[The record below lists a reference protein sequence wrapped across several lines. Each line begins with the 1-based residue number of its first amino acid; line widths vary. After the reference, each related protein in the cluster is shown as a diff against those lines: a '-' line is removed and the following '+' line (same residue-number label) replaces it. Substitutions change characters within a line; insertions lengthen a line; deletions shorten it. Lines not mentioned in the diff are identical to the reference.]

1 LALKCLVDAFKSG
14 EGEISLPVRWAV
26 ADALAMDDSAKIA
39 KDVVQPVRTDLL
51 GRAAAGEAMPLEQAR
66 ALAYL
71 IGLIRSQEAADGE
84 FLKDYCLGETNSLRL
99 WLTAIKALGRLANRD
114 DRQLVVAI
122 ATDNKLE
129 GYQHIFLEKMPL
141 AQRFPKRKQQIHIR
155 RRAIAVLADIGD
167 QNSVAAL
174 LEAGVDNE
182 LSRAT
187 YQAASDIFTRVG

>member
-1 LALKCLVDAFKSG
+1 MRVL
-14 EGEISLPVRWAV
+14 
-26 ADALAMDDSAKIA
+26 
-39 KDVVQPVRTDLL
+39 
-51 GRAAAGEAMPLEQAR
+51 
-66 ALAYL
+66 
-71 IGLIRSQEAADGE
+71 
-84 FLKDYCLGETNSLRL
+84 
-99 WLTAIKALGRLANRD
+99 
-114 DRQLVVAI
+114 VAI
-122 ATDNKLE
+122 ATDNRLE

-174 LEAGVDNE
+174 LEAEVDNE